1 MGPIISPLPSL
12 TMKPQDWAAQPSMKM
27 SIERSVSF
35 LKQPGAEQYPV
46 GPLVAF
52 LIAIMVT
59 DGADGALFPSVS
71 KALERT
77 VQFNVGILGQLAT
90 LQAFI
95 QAIFG
100 PFWGVMCARGYMERK
115 TILTTMTFAQGL
127 ATLIMCF
134 YVNSWWGMMILRAVN
149 GACLA
154 GLLPVAN
161 SIVADRFDDEVRGRM
176 FALMNMSKGLGGT
189 LFGALY
195 SITSEWCTGEGR
207 WSSCALPD
215 PDAGCDA
222 ITPPCECGTGFI
234 GWQYSLIATGC
245 ACMLFAPVIY
255 MKMAPPPVAIKNVG
269 VAGENIVLSEFK
281 ALAKLLCNTPT
292 FLILVVQGC
301 FGGLPGTALQWRGFF
316 FETAGLT
323 K

>member
-1 MGPIISPLPSL
+1 MG
-12 TMKPQDWAAQPSMKM
+12 TMATPEKWAAEPNM
-27 SIERSVSF
+27 SKERSVSF
-35 LKQPGAEQYPV
+35 LKQPGAENYPI

-52 LIAIMVT
+52 LITIMVT
-59 DGADGALFPSVS
+59 DGADGALFPNVS

-77 VQFNVGILGQLAT
+77 VGFNVEILGELAT

-100 PFWGVMCARGYMERK
+100 PFWGVMCARGYMQRK
-115 TILTTMTFAQGL
+115 SILTTMTFAQGL

-134 YVNSWWGMMILRAVN
+134 FVNNRAMMYLLRGIN

-245 ACMLFAPVIY
+245 ACMLFAPGIHHR
-255 MKMAPPPVAIKNVG
+255 IW
-269 VAGENIVLSEFK
+269 AGHIHNSQYSFRLRP
-281 ALAKLLCNTPT
+281 ALQQPMHCASRMRPSRRKC
-292 FLILVVQGC
+292 GC
-301 FGGLPGTALQWRGFF
+301 GGLYTSLHYFYPRDMDRI
-316 FETAGLT
+316 FERRRLEHQQAEAA
-323 K
+323 